1 MNETVVVQLETTMAQ
16 LQVGDIVRVRSV
28 DDSGAWAW
36 EPVLGF
42 LHRAFPAASHR
53 DGVTAATRRAAA
65 NGFGSEPESDS
76 AQPTGRGTSI
86 RGAASARSGT
96 ASSWDTASGA
106 TGTVTMANYLDV
118 TTALG
123 TTLRL
128 TPDHN
133 VYTANIT
140 DSELEASHRDGASP
154 SAGGITFE
162 RAIPVQARLLTKG
175 AWVWMMDDP
184 LRAPTLSRVTSVQEV
199 SRDGAWQ
206 RALAH
211 LVLQVWSLW
220 TEPTIIRY
228 VRDSLRVGY
237 SGWQS
242 CVTCL

>member
-1 MNETVVVQLETTMAQ
+1 MNETVVVQTTMAQ
-16 LQVGDIVRVRSV
+16 LQVGDIVRSV

-42 LHRAFPAASHR
+42 LHRAFPAGAASHR
-53 DGVTAATRRAAA
+53 DGVTEATRRAAA
-65 NGFGSEPESDS
+65 NGFGSEPDSESDS
-76 AQPTGRGTSI
+76 AQPTGRGTTI
-86 RGAASARSGT
+86 RGAGSATRSGT

-123 TTLRL
+123 TTLRF

-175 AWVWMMDDP
+175 AWVWMNGI
-184 LRAPTLSRVTSVQEV
+184 V
-199 SRDGAWQ
+199 
-206 RALAH
+206 
-211 LVLQVWSLW
+211 
-220 TEPTIIRY
+220 
-228 VRDSLRVGY
+228 
-237 SGWQS
+237 
-242 CVTCL
+242 